1 MSNLLSLN
9 FWFNLRPDTL
19 MPIYQKIFI
28 GFVIFLAICSLVSWF
43 ISSKKRN
50 LYTFFWH
57 KIYSFSLMNFFVG
70 LILLFFSHELIPFL
84 SARFWFLL
92 WGLGIAVWLV
102 FIFKALAAIPKKK
115 KQIEKEREY
124 KKYIP

>member
-1 MSNLLSLN
+1 MSNLLSLS
-9 FWFNLRPDTL
+9 FWFNLRPDIL

-28 GFVIFLAICSLVSWF
+28 GFVIFLAICSLVSWL

-50 LYTFFWH
+50 LYTFFWR
-57 KIYSFSLMNFFVG
+57 KIYSFSLINFFVG

-92 WGLGIAVWLV
+92 WGLSMAVWLV
-102 FIFKALAAIPKKK
+102 FIFKTLAVIPKKK

>member
-1 MSNLLSLN
+1 MGNLLSLN
-9 FWFNLRPDTL
+9 FWFNLRPDIL

-28 GFVIFLAICSLVSWF
+28 GFVIFLAICSLVSWL

-50 LYTFFWH
+50 LYTFFWR
-57 KIYSFSLMNFFVG
+57 KIYSFSLINFFVG

-92 WGLGIAVWLV
+92 WGLSMAVWLV
-102 FIFKALAAIPKKK
+102 FIFKTLAVIPKKK